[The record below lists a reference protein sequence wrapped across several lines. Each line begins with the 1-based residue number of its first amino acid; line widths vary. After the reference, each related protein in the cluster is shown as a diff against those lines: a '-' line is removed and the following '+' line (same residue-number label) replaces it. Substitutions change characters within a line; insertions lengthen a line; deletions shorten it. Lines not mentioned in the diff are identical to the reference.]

1 MPSIGKTSKRCTV
14 TPVLFTLCT
23 CAAVGRPVGAQLRS
37 GTPEPVY
44 RCPRPRELLGPVLD
58 HEASTPPVLAKI
70 TISATKARIVNKTTV
85 VKRRVGAKA
94 TPSDA
99 NMAVSDVI
107 TPARD
112 PPKLVRTAGPI

>member
-1 MPSIGKTSKRCTV
+1 MYVATS
-14 TPVLFTLCT
+14 
-23 CAAVGRPVGAQLRS
+23 AA
-37 GTPEPVY
+37 
-44 RCPRPRELLGPVLD
+44 
-58 HEASTPPVLAKI
+58 ASTPPVLAKI
-70 TISATKARIVNKTTV
+70 TISAIKARIVNETTV
-85 VKRRVGAKA
+85 VKRRVGAKT